1 MRFSLTA
8 LLILVLA
15 FAGLLLLHLPLLR
28 LPYFWDE
35 AGYYVPAAFDFY
47 RSGLLI
53 PRSTLPEG
61 HTPLVMIYLGL
72 AWHVLGFS
80 TWAARAAMT
89 LVAASTVAALYT
101 LARRVASRE
110 IAL

>member
-15 FAGLLLLHLPLLR
+15 FAGLLLLHWPLLR

-53 PRSTLPEG
+53 PQSTLPEG
-61 HTPLVMIYLGL
+61 HPPLVMVWVAV
-72 AWHVLGFS
+72 AWRVLGFS
-80 TWAARAAMT
+80 AWAARAAMT
-89 LVAASTVAALYT
+89 LIAAATVGALYV
-101 LARRVASRE
+101 LA
-110 IAL
+110 